1 MEIYNIKK
9 FKKVKIR
16 KRKKDPRY
24 ELKIDFFDNISYVL
38 LLDKDELEMLKKV
51 IDESLKKRK
60 HEKSKQSIKSLREKI
75 EEIIIAYEEKLCPF
89 CGANIIQKV
98 IDYPVELDIV
108 YCSHCDRNIDS
119 NDYFKKL
126 REVVDGG
133 V

>member
-9 FKKVKIR
+9 FREVKVR

-24 ELKIDFFDNISYVL
+24 ELEIEFLDNISYIL

-51 IDESLKKRK
+51 IDESLEKGKHKKF
-60 HEKSKQSIKSLREKI
+60 KQSIKSLREKI
-75 EEIIIAYEEKLCPF
+75 EEIIIAYEKDLCPI
-89 CGANIIQKV
+89 CGI
-98 IDYPVELDIV
+98 ELDYV
-108 YCSHCDRNIDS
+108 YCAHCDRNIDS

>member
-9 FKKVKIR
+9 FREVKVR

-24 ELKIDFFDNISYVL
+24 ELEIEFFDNISYVL

-51 IDESLKKRK
+51 IDKNLGKKEEKFPKKAMEAWEDLK
-60 HEKSKQSIKSLREKI
+60 EKLIRRWKEKI
-75 EEIIIAYEEKLCPF
+75 EEIIIAWEKDLCPI
-89 CGANIIQKV
+89 CGI
-98 IDYPVELDIV
+98 ELDYV
-108 YCSHCDRNIDS
+108 YCCHCDRNIHGD
-119 NDYFKKL
+119 DYFKKL